1 MKHFGK
7 TIQVGVALAVL
18 DLCRKIWF
26 VYTGQH
32 SVIPLVFSLIAFP
45 VLLRGVSGLRR
56 GDPEGGVLGA
66 GAGAFFAPLGLVC
79 LLGCLLSRDRL
90 LREACAAGASVPPVP
105 EGERTATE
113 AAEASTATDGGEAE
127 QRRPNREW
135 TGRDLWS
142 GLAGTLLLMG
152 IFAWLD
158 YRGGGWG
165 DGVPVKFLLLVVG
178 YLLSVVG
185 VILLLRG
192 SPAGGML
199 GIMASAF
206 FVPLGLICLVG
217 CIRLRD
223 KLLMKSWAAQ
233 ASDPSVPTE
242 ETPAG

>member
-7 TIQVGVALAVL
+7 TIQAGVALAAL
-18 DLCRKIWF
+18 DLCRQIWF
-26 VYTGQH
+26 VYTGQ
-32 SVIPLVFSLIAFP
+32 SSAISLVFSLIAFP
-45 VLLRGVSGLRR
+45 VLLRGVRGLRR

-79 LLGCLLSRDRL
+79 LLGCLLSRDKL

-105 EGERTATE
+105 EGERTTTE
-113 AAEASTATDGGEAE
+113 AAEASTSTDGGEAE
-127 QRRPNREW
+127 QRRTNREW

-142 GLAGTLLLMG
+142 GLAATLLIMG
-152 IFAWLD
+152 VFAWLE
-158 YRGGGWG
+158 YRGGSWG
-165 DGVPVKFLLLVVG
+165 DGVPVTFLLLLAG

-206 FVPLGLICLVG
+206 FVPIGLICLVG

-223 KLLMKSWAAQ
+223 KLLVKSRAARVS
-233 ASDPSVPTE
+233 APAVPTE